1 MAAGFIGSLTRLV
14 SPRKQIALENLN
26 IVFPDK
32 DTSWKEELLK
42 KVYDHLS
49 LSLTEYLCLS
59 KKPERVLDWIHEVE
73 GLDILS
79 DLHAKGKGAV
89 ILTGHVGNWE
99 LLGAWLSLKGFPVNA
114 VIRDPNDPGVAG
126 ILREYRK
133 KTGLRTISKGKVMT
147 SAVRSAKK
155 GDFVALLADQD
166 GGNTGYRIPFM
177 GRECSTVGG
186 PAMVSILA
194 DVELVPLYSYRVSP
208 YVHNVVVHPPFS
220 PPSSGDRNER
230 ILETSRRCNFE
241 IEKMIH
247 SHPEQWL
254 WLHRRWR

>member
-14 SPRKQIALENLN
+14 SPRKQTALENLG

-42 KVYDHLS
+42 KVYDHLA

-59 KKPERVLDWIHEVE
+59 KKPERVLDWINEVE

-79 DLHAKGKGAV
+79 DLQAKGKGAV

-126 ILREYRK
+126 ILKEYRK

-208 YVHNVVVHPPFS
+208 YVHKVVVNPPFS
-220 PPSSGDRNER
+220 PSYSGDRNER

-247 SHPEQWL
+247 AHPEQWL